1 MIPGL
6 PRKGGGFTWWLAATA
21 DAMSACTWCADEGE
35 VSMVDAWL
43 NTAGKLAEGLS
54 NGKRLY
60 HAYAA
65 LIRFIDADDW
75 TGACHSS
82 SAVLYILLSEMGF
95 SPRLMIGEVRA
106 PAGTFDHSWVE
117 VEGNIFDAASGY
129 PGEDGDD
136 VGGSVFA
143 SVDLRTGGPTEN
155 DYGVSSP
162 GGLDD
167 IGRFVAGANL
177 ADYVTGMPPGP
188 DLWDIAKHIG
198 AACGLK
204 LKVGDLRRKYG
215 KVRRTVAS
223 LEAAG

>member
-1 MIPGL
+1 MIPGP
-6 PRKGGGFTWWLAATA
+6 PRKGGGFTWWLVATA
-21 DAMSACTWCADEGE
+21 DAVSARTWCADEGE

-117 VEGNIFDAASGY
+117 VEGKIFDAAAGY
-129 PGEDGDD
+129 PGEERID

-143 SVDLRTGGPTEN
+143 SVDLWTGRPTEN
-155 DYGVSSP
+155 DYGVSSQD
-162 GGLDD
+162 GLDD
-167 IGRFVAGANL
+167 VGRFVAGANL
-177 ADYVTGMPPGP
+177 SDYAAGMPPGP
-188 DLWDIAKHIG
+188 SLWDLAKLIG
-198 AACGLK
+198 AACGVK

-215 KVRRTVAS
+215 KVQRTLASSEAVA
-223 LEAAG
+223 